1 MPAFSPDGN
10 QIVFAWDG
18 GTNDSEDQFDLYV
31 KVVGTENISRLTFK
45 PSTWLAPAWSPD
57 GRTIA
62 FARKSV
68 SGESGIYEVS
78 PIGGP
83 ERKLASA
90 AFTYTLPMSMSWSGD
105 GKSLAYAD
113 GDGTLHLLNRETGE
127 VGSLA
132 KPAQCDRAWS
142 PMFSP
147 DSTRAA
153 FYCERKGMFYVFLI
167 RPDGTGARQITDEDA
182 GPQILGWS
190 ADGKRVLL
198 TSNYSNQLME
208 VDVETKKSS
217 VLEFTQDAYQPSV
230 ALRGNRLAYART
242 FQNINIWGTSLD
254 PANHQLHRL
263 LVSST
268 RVQRAPDISPDGKR
282 IVFESDRSGIQ
293 EIWVAGIDGSNPV
306 QLSHLNNPLTGSPRW
321 SPTGHLIAFDS
332 RAGERAYVYV
342 VDPDGGIPKRLSTSL
357 NSVSVPT
364 WTRDGN
370 AIYLRSTDA
379 GKGEIY
385 KVPLQGA
392 DATLIAKGSG
402 SLANAKESRDG
413 KWLYFAKGD
422 ENVAISVV
430 STSGGEDRTV
440 EGMPSVYYPNDWA
453 LADEGIYFIDRR
465 TQPIKISFFN
475 LVTKTI
481 RQIVALNKPP
491 IIWGGL
497 SLSPDGKWL
506 VYTQVDETP
515 SDIMLVNHFR

>member
-1 MPAFSPDGN
+1 MPAFFTDDN

-153 FYCERKGMFYVFLI
+153 FYCERKGMFYVFLV
-167 RPDGTGARQITDEDA
+167 RTDGTGARQITDEDA

-217 VLEFTQDAYQPSV
+217 VRPAG
-230 ALRGNRLAYART
+230 ALRNCLQGVSSPKSHLVTPIPRLGTRCSNEPRVEHPGGGIAVT
-242 FQNINIWGTSLD
+242 F
-254 PANHQLHRL
+254 
-263 LVSST
+263 LVSSP
-268 RVQRAPDISPDGKR
+268 RGK
-282 IVFESDRSGIQ
+282 
-293 EIWVAGIDGSNPV
+293 
-306 QLSHLNNPLTGSPRW
+306 
-321 SPTGHLIAFDS
+321 
-332 RAGERAYVYV
+332 
-342 VDPDGGIPKRLSTSL
+342 
-357 NSVSVPT
+357 
-364 WTRDGN
+364 
-370 AIYLRSTDA
+370 
-379 GKGEIY
+379 
-385 KVPLQGA
+385 
-392 DATLIAKGSG
+392 
-402 SLANAKESRDG
+402 
-413 KWLYFAKGD
+413 
-422 ENVAISVV
+422 
-430 STSGGEDRTV
+430 
-440 EGMPSVYYPNDWA
+440 
-453 LADEGIYFIDRR
+453 
-465 TQPIKISFFN
+465 
-475 LVTKTI
+475 
-481 RQIVALNKPP
+481 
-491 IIWGGL
+491 
-497 SLSPDGKWL
+497 
-506 VYTQVDETP
+506 
-515 SDIMLVNHFR
+515 